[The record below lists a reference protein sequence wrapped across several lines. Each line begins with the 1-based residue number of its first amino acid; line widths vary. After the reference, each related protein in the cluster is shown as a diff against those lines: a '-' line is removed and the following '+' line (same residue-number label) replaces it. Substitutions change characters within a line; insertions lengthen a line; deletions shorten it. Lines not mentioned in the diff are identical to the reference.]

1 MDEPELAKI
10 YDVVHQKRGE
20 DYCAEAQHVADLVRT
35 RVPDASSLI
44 DVACGPGAHL
54 RYFTALFAHTEGLE
68 LSESMLGVAH
78 TKAPRSRLHC
88 EDMRTFTLGRTF
100 DAVTC
105 MFGSVGYTRDEE
117 ELNATV
123 ERFALHTRPGGVV
136 VVEPWW
142 FPEHFTDG
150 YVAGDL
156 SQEEGRTITRVS
168 YSTRRGNTTVM
179 RVHFTVADASGIQ
192 EFTEVDL
199 LTLFAR
205 EDYVNAFEAAGCRVE
220 LLEGA
225 PTGRGVFIG
234 VPRVSTRPRPAQEV
248 SSSTSAAMVWT

>member
-10 YDVVHQKRGE
+10 YDVVHQKRGK
-20 DYCAEAQHVADLVRT
+20 DYRSEAQHVADLVRT
-35 RVPDASSLI
+35 RVPDASSLL

-88 EDMRTFTLGRTF
+88 GDMRTFTLGRTF

-105 MFGSVGYTRDEE
+105 MFGSVGYTQDEE

-142 FPEHFTDG
+142 FDERFTDG
-150 YVAGDL
+150 HVSSEVVDA
-156 SQEEGRTITRVS
+156 EGHKIARVS
-168 YSTRRGNTTVM
+168 HSRRISGASLMDVHYVTAGPDTGVRHFAEQHEIRLFTRTQYET
-179 RVHFTVADASGIQ
+179 
-192 EFTEVDL
+192 
-199 LTLFAR
+199 
-205 EDYVNAFEAAGCRVE
+205 AFERAGLVTE
-220 LLEGA
+220 YLA
-225 PTGRGVFIG
+225 DVQHGRGLFVG
-234 VPRVSTRPRPAQEV
+234 VHDPARLTR
-248 SSSTSAAMVWT
+248 

>member
-1 MDEPELAKI
+1 
-10 YDVVHQKRGE
+10 
-20 DYCAEAQHVADLVRT
+20 
-35 RVPDASSLI
+35 
-44 DVACGPGAHL
+44 
-54 RYFTALFAHTEGLE
+54 
-68 LSESMLGVAH
+68 AH
-78 TKAPRSRLHC
+78 TKDPRSRLHC

-192 EFTEVDL
+192 EFTEVDRSEERRVGKESRRMMMPEMSRNRSC
-199 LTLFAR
+199 LFAR
-205 EDYVNAFEAAGCRVE
+205 LTEISKIVF
-220 LLEGA
+220 
-225 PTGRGVFIG
+225 TGSGNC
-234 VPRVSTRPRPAQEV
+234 
-248 SSSTSAAMVWT
+248 